1 MSPRPPSGQPGAGG
15 LPLQRPVRRSRVLV
29 VDDNEAS
36 ATTLG
41 WAMEDY
47 GHEVRSCFNGA
58 EAVAMAKTF
67 KPDVIL
73 MDLAM
78 PVMDGLDACR
88 HIRADDS
95 LGRCLI
101 IAQTA
106 WSSPESRDDT
116 RAAGFDVHLVKPLD
130 IEQVNGLV
138 EAFRV
143 NSAPLA

>member
-1 MSPRPPSGQPGAGG
+1 MSPRPPSGKPGAGD
-15 LPLQRPVRRSRVLV
+15 LPLQRPIRRSRILV

-47 GHEVRSCFNGA
+47 GHEVRTCFNGA

-106 WSSPESRDDT
+106 WSSPESRENT

-138 EAFRV
+138 EAFR
-143 NSAPLA
+143 SSSLPHA